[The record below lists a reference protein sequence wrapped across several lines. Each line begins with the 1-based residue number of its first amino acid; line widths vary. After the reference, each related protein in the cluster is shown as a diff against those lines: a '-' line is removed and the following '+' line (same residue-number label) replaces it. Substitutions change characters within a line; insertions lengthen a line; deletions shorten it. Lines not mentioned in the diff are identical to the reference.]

1 MSSRAWAGVR
11 VVMTT
16 GRLRMIS
23 LKALALVLVRRIE
36 AERIRTSARRFR
48 PCPGCR
54 MCRETGGSLSSS
66 LPFGGTVLC
75 GPSHVRH

>member
-23 LKALALVLVRRIE
+23 LEALALVLVRRIE

-48 PCPGCR
+48 PWRPCPGCR
-54 MCRETGGSLSSS
+54 IRRETD
-66 LPFGGTVLC
+66 
-75 GPSHVRH
+75 